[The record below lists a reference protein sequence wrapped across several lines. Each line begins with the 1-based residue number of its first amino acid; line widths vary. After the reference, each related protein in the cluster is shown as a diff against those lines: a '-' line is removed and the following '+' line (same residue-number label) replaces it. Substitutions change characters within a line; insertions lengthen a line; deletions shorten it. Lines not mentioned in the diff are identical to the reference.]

1 MYPKRFTLA
10 LRSAVN
16 GGATATSVQYDLT
29 SLSSRLTPGKQYRL
43 TIRNFAF
50 SASVWTTSNST
61 ISVDIPEFAR
71 QGILVSAST
80 TNTLTALQ
88 STFPMILIHNDNG
101 NSNRL
106 LAFDDGSEN
115 GVDGY
120 FTSNIITVRI
130 LDEATKAAPV
140 LTADVNYTM
149 IMSIDELE

>member
-10 LRSAVN
+10 LRSAVT

-43 TIRNFAF
+43 TIRNFCF
-50 SASVWTTSNST
+50 SASAWSTPNSCVS
-61 ISVDIPEFAR
+61 IDIPEFAR

-80 TNTLTALQ
+80 TNPLTALQ
-88 STFPMILIHNDNG
+88 STFPMFLVHNDNG

-106 LAFDDGSEN
+106 LSYDDASEN
-115 GVDGY
+115 GLDGY

-130 LDEATKAAPV
+130 LDEATKAAPA